1 MKILKNSLRE
11 QRVLLEMFAI
21 LLILISCQDTS
32 LYDGYKTNLSSPVR
46 MSALNFSEGDVA
58 DKEMKTRSYLIP
70 DYNGTK
76 FSWTTGDVAGVYSS
90 GKGLTNFFID
100 DESISDDGTSATFN
114 GSGFSL
120 KQNTIYYAFYPY
132 SAAALDKTNIPI
144 RYSGQNI
151 TNNGDFKGLA
161 DYDYMWSRGV
171 TDSEGNVD
179 FPFLHLGCVVE
190 LKLEAPVSAIYTQVR
205 LELENSTDKSA
216 LVKNGIVDIT
226 TVDPIINSENVSP
239 TDTIM
244 RLSLNKDE
252 GIKILKDSILHVYMM
267 MAPQNISSKNVVIR
281 LVDNNNKWY
290 SATMAGKNMKA
301 GYTYHYYVGKN
312 SSMGGFTGKGVGLP
326 DDYEYKFAG
335 SYIHPIASSY
345 EDILVNGNIIYAI
358 GNFGI
363 RKIDFKN
370 ESDPSLQNENISITD
385 NYTRARSIV
394 ENEDYLYVNVRQNS
408 WGTNE
413 IWKPQIK
420 YNFEKKFSSYTQD
433 QLSNNNTI
441 NAFFEKFDVKRDVT
455 RINSATIYKA
465 YKRTDGYRNA
475 IVVRVNGE
483 KDIMFLG
490 KTYTTRE
497 SAINALENQYTSLD
511 GDYCEVNWNAI
522 GEGAN
527 DLKNLKFYFVKKAEL
542 SKSLN
547 TSFDT
552 EGNPSPNQGFHSGRF
567 RTSNISKTDQVTI
580 RNSIAQTSEGW
591 FSFWLN
597 VPKAFSQIIKC
608 PLTYNGTTCLS
619 RLNLIPT
626 SEGYKIGLGNI
637 ATHDCEFKLN
647 TWYNIKVHLNPN
659 GSELYYRGA
668 ECTNWET
675 LDKTTSSA
683 KLFDIVS
690 IGISTEQP
698 NAEVLIDDFY
708 FDETDVDKVSY
719 VNGKVFIISKSD
731 LSIKNKINLDYRVT
745 GLALANDVLVVSGL
759 YNVKFYDVS
768 YPNKPKHL
776 YTYQPSFERDM
787 QGVTTFKFAG
797 HTYAFVCCYSTGF
810 LIWDITDKTNIHKVS
825 DEDFSDVI
833 YNGSSIKTKLNCFSC
848 VVDYP
853 YAYLTISSTP
863 YYVPTHKNAAGVLTL
878 NISDFSN
885 VSKELTFIPS
895 SDITDNTSGD
905 PSPTRIARYGN
916 TLYLNNRDKGIA
928 IFDLINKKPVYRE
941 TYKVGNSIN
950 PITIAPDGRMFV
962 GDDSSMGGQK
972 NLYLIRIE

>member
-1 MKILKNSLRE
+1 M
-11 QRVLLEMFAI
+11 
-21 LLILISCQDTS
+21 
-32 LYDGYKTNLSSPVR
+32 
-46 MSALNFSEGDVA
+46 
-58 DKEMKTRSYLIP
+58 
-70 DYNGTK
+70 
-76 FSWTTGDVAGVYSS
+76 
-90 GKGLTNFFID
+90 
-100 DESISDDGTSATFN
+100 
-114 GSGFSL
+114 
-120 KQNTIYYAFYPY
+120 
-132 SAAALDKTNIPI
+132 
-144 RYSGQNI
+144 
-151 TNNGDFKGLA
+151 
-161 DYDYMWSRGV
+161 
-171 TDSEGNVD
+171 
-179 FPFLHLGCVVE
+179 
-190 LKLEAPVSAIYTQVR
+190 
-205 LELENSTDKSA
+205 
-216 LVKNGIVDIT
+216 
-226 TVDPIINSENVSP
+226 
-239 TDTIM
+239 
-244 RLSLNKDE
+244 
-252 GIKILKDSILHVYMM
+252 
-267 MAPQNISSKNVVIR
+267 
-281 LVDNNNKWY
+281 
-290 SATMAGKNMKA
+290 
-301 GYTYHYYVGKN
+301 
-312 SSMGGFTGKGVGLP
+312 
-326 DDYEYKFAG
+326 
-335 SYIHPIASSY
+335 
-345 EDILVNGNIIYAI
+345 
-358 GNFGI
+358 
-363 RKIDFKN
+363 
-370 ESDPSLQNENISITD
+370 
-385 NYTRARSIV
+385 
-394 ENEDYLYVNVRQNS
+394 
-408 WGTNE
+408 
-413 IWKPQIK
+413 
-420 YNFEKKFSSYTQD
+420 
-433 QLSNNNTI
+433 
-441 NAFFEKFDVKRDVT
+441 KRDVT
-455 RINSATIYKA
+455 RINSATIFKA

-497 SAINALENQYTSLD
+497 SAINALENKYTSPD

-597 VPKAFSQIIKC
+597 VPKAFSKIIKC
-608 PLTYNGTTCLS
+608 PLTYNGTICLS
-619 RLNLIPT
+619 RFNIFPT

-637 ATHDCEFKLN
+637 ATHDCKFKLN
-647 TWYNIKVHLNPN
+647 TWYNIKVHLTPN

-683 KLFDIVS
+683 KSFDIVS
-690 IGISTEQP
+690 IGISTDQP
-698 NAEVLIDDFY
+698 NAEVLIDDFC
-708 FDETDVDKVSY
+708 FDETDIDKVSY

-731 LSIKNKINLDYRVT
+731 LSIKNKINLDYRAT

-768 YPNKPKHL
+768 HPNKPKHL

-787 QGVTTFKFAG
+787 QGVTTFNFAG

-950 PITIAPDGRMFV
+950 PISIAPDGRMFV